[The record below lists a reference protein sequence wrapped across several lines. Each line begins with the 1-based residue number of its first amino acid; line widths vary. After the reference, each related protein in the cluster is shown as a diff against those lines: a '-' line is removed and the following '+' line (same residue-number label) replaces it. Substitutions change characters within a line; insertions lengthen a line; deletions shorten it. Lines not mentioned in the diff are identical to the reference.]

1 MKSDPALMYSLT
13 RREKQVLVLL
23 GRGWKNADIA
33 VELQVSTE
41 TVRTH
46 AQHVYRKL
54 GVRSRKELLGVEPY
68 GVKASTVFSPNKS
81 PERSLVGV

>member
-1 MKSDPALMYSLT
+1 MAIYSLT

-33 VELQVSTE
+33 RELQVSTE

-68 GVKASTVFSPNKS
+68 GMEVSPVFSPDKS
-81 PERSLVGV
+81 PERSLAGV